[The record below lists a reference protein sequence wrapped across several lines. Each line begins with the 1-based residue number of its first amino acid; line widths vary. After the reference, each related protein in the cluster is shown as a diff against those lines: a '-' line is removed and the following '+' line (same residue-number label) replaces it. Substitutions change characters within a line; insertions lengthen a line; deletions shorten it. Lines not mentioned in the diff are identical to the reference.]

1 MPASRSSGTCGGT
14 ATILEVLLKGR
25 RRHVFGNL
33 DKRLEHVG
41 RDGVPLELKPTT
53 PGGGMYL
60 PDNRRQSL
68 ARLTDEELRQLKAL
82 YEKLDAP
89 EQPKRLQD

>member
-1 MPASRSSGTCGGT
+1 M
-14 ATILEVLLKGR
+14 LLKGR

-33 DKRLEHVG
+33 DKRLVHVG
-41 RDGVPLELKPTT
+41 PEGGPVELNQAT
-53 PGGGMYL
+53 PDVRIYL

-68 ARLTDEELRQLKAL
+68 QRLTDEELRQLEAL